1 MNSYKPLVILALA
14 LFPVMALAEGNIRE
28 VTVTGRA
35 EVRVD
40 PNEAVLVFAVETLN
54 EDLNLSK
61 QENDKIVTAALDAVR
76 ELGLDANQ
84 IQTDH
89 IRIESVYTNPR
100 SNREFLGYKVTNS
113 VAVTFQDVGL
123 VEEMLSTVLEAGVN
137 RVSGITFHSTDF
149 RQHRDEAMMM
159 ALDAAK
165 EKAQAMS
172 GQLGSKIGKPISI
185 KEGTSG
191 RFPNPSNSI
200 QNSSIMSDGMNG
212 PIAPGKLSIPAV
224 VTVTFEMVD

>member
-1 MNSYKPLVILALA
+1 MNSCKPLIILALI
-14 LFPVMALAEGNIRE
+14 LLPTMALAEGSIRE

-35 EVRVD
+35 EVRVV
-40 PNEAVLVFAVETLN
+40 PNEVVLSFAVETMN
-54 EDLNLSK
+54 E
-61 QENDKIVTAALDAVR
+61 ELDA
-76 ELGLDANQ
+76 DQ
-84 IQTDH
+84 IKTDY
-89 IRIESVYTNPR
+89 IRIEPVYANSR
-100 SNREFLGYKVTNS
+100 SNREFLGFKVTNS
-113 VAVTFQDVGL
+113 IIVTFQDTGL
-123 VEEMLSTVLEAGVN
+123 VEEVLSSVLEAGVN
-137 RVSGITFHSTDF
+137 RVSGMEFRSTDF

-200 QNSSIMSDGMNG
+200 QNSSSMGDWING
-212 PIAPGKLSIPAV
+212 PLAPGLLSIPAV
-224 VTVTFEMVD
+224 VTVTFELVD

>member
-1 MNSYKPLVILALA
+1 MNSNRSLIIFALI
-14 LFPVMALAEGNIRE
+14 LFPVMALADGSIRE
-28 VTVTGRA
+28 ITVTGRA

-40 PNEAVLVFAVETLN
+40 PNEVVLSFAVETLN

-61 QENDKIVTAALDAVR
+61 QGNDKIVTAALDAVG

-84 IQTDH
+84 IKTDH
-89 IRIESVYTNPR
+89 IRIEPVYANPR
-100 SNREFLGYKVTNS
+100 SNREFLGFKVTNS
-113 VAVTFQDVGL
+113 VEVTFQDIGL
-123 VEEMLSTVLEAGVN
+123 VEDVLSSVLEAGVN
-137 RVSGITFHSTDF
+137 RVNGITFHSTDF

-165 EKAQAMS
+165 EKAQAMAR
-172 GQLGSKIGKPISI
+172 QLGSQIGKPISI

-191 RFPNPSNSI
+191 RFPNPSNTV
-200 QNSSIMSDGMNG
+200 QNSSTMSDGMNG

>member
-1 MNSYKPLVILALA
+1 MNSYKLLIIFALF

-35 EVRVD
+35 EVRVV
-40 PNEAVLVFAVETLN
+40 PNEAVLSFAVETLN

-89 IRIESVYTNPR
+89 IRIESVYANPR

-113 VAVTFQDVGL
+113 VAATFQDVGL

-165 EKAQAMS
+165 EKAQAMA

>member
-1 MNSYKPLVILALA
+1 MNSYRSLVILALV
-14 LFPVMALAEGNIRE
+14 LFPVMALAEVSTRE

-35 EVRVD
+35 EVRVV
-40 PNEAVLVFAVETLN
+40 PNEAVLSFAVETLN

-84 IQTDH
+84 IKTDH
-89 IRIESVYTNPR
+89 IRIESVYANPR

-123 VEEMLSTVLEAGVN
+123 VEEMLSAVLEAGVN

-149 RQHRDEAMMM
+149 RKHRDEAMMM

-165 EKAQAMS
+165 EKAQAMAR
-172 GQLGSKIGKPISI
+172 QLGSKIGKPISI

-191 RFPNPSNSI
+191 RFPSPSNSI
-200 QNSSIMSDGMNG
+200 QNSSTMGDGMNG

>member
-1 MNSYKPLVILALA
+1 MNSCRSLVILALV
-14 LFPVMALAEGNIRE
+14 LFPVMALAEGSTRE

-35 EVRVD
+35 EVRVV
-40 PNEAVLVFAVETLN
+40 PNEAVLSFAVETLN

-61 QENDKIVTAALDAVR
+61 QENDKIVTTALDAVR

-84 IQTDH
+84 IKTDH
-89 IRIESVYTNPR
+89 IRIESVYANPR

-123 VEEMLSTVLEAGVN
+123 VEEMLSSVLEAGVN
-137 RVSGITFHSTDF
+137 RVSGIIFRSTDF

-165 EKAQAMS
+165 EKAQAMAR
-172 GQLGSKIGKPISI
+172 QLGSKIGKPISI
-185 KEGTSG
+185 QEGTSR

-200 QNSSIMSDGMNG
+200 QNSSPMGDGMNG